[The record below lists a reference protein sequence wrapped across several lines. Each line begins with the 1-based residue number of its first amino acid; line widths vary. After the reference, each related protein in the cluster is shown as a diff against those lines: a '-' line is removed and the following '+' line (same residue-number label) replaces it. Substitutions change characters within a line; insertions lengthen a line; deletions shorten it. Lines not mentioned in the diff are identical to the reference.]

1 MEPIFDSMMDRPAGT
16 ETGTGAG
23 TGGGQT
29 NFKGLDRL
37 ASLGPEAAAH
47 VRQLTERMPGGF
59 FIYRAHGGEELLY
72 ANEALLRMFG
82 CDDAAQFRDLT
93 GNSFRGMVHPE
104 DLEAVEESIWEQIAA
119 NSYDLDYVEYR
130 IIRRD
135 GSVRWVE
142 DYGHFTQNGYVGD
155 IFYVFLADATEK
167 RQTQQT
173 ILGQKDRELMAL
185 SQERSQSLEMIQGLS
200 VDYESIFYLDLET
213 DTLQSY
219 RLSRRVE
226 EQLKGLEAPY
236 SFNRFA
242 QKYVEVCVSAEDRDM
257 MGRVLTTEHLRDR
270 LSRRDTYHM
279 TYRVDGAS
287 GPEYLQLRCVNVDG
301 GGKAERVVLGV
312 RLVDSEIV
320 LQLDQKRLLE
330 EALQQARVAEI
341 ARNTFLSNMSH
352 DIRTPLN
359 AIMGLAALVK
369 THADEPERVRDYVE
383 RIEVAGGQLL
393 NLLGDVLEL
402 SRLESGK
409 IIIEEAPCRLR
420 DVVENVEKN
429 LRPAAEQKGLR
440 FTTDLSGATDSEV
453 CGDRARLAQVL
464 SCLAE
469 NAVKYTPAGG
479 EVKLSVWEESREMR
493 DYSVCRF
500 RVEDTG
506 VGIGPEF
513 MQHLYEPFERER
525 STTQCGEQGTGLG
538 LPIAKGLVDRMG
550 GTLVVESEPGR
561 GTAFTL
567 TLSMRLHH
575 PEARQDAP
583 GEGEDNAFAGM
594 RLLLVEDN
602 EINIMIETELLR
614 DAGFT
619 VEVAENGQV
628 ALDKVKNSAPGDY
641 ALILM
646 DIQMPVMDGR
656 EATRAI
662 RALEDP
668 ALAGIPIVALS
679 ANAFDKDVRMS
690 LECGMEAHLPKPLH
704 IPQLLDQIARIMGE
718 KKS

>member
-1 MEPIFDSMMDRPAGT
+1 MELIFDRVDRPAGT
-16 ETGTGAG
+16 GTGADAG
-23 TGGGQT
+23 TGGGQAG
-29 NFKGLDRL
+29 FKGLDRL

-72 ANEALLRMFG
+72 ANEALVRMFG
-82 CDDAAQFRDLT
+82 CDCVEEFKELT

-142 DYGHFTQNGYVGD
+142 DYGHFTQNSYVGD

-173 ILGQKDRELMAL
+173 ILGQKDQELMVL

-213 DTLQSY
+213 DTLQAY
-219 RLSRRVE
+219 RLSKRVE
-226 EQLKGLEAPY
+226 EQLKGMEAPY

-242 QKYVEVCVSAEDRDM
+242 QKYVGICVSAEDRDM
-257 MGRVLTTEHLRDR
+257 MGRVLTTEYLRDR
-270 LSRRDTYHM
+270 MSRRDTYHM
-279 TYRVDGAS
+279 TYRVDSES

-301 GGKAERVVLGV
+301 KEKAGRVVLGV

-359 AIMGLAALVK
+359 AIMGLTALVK
-369 THADEPERVRDYVE
+369 THAGDPERVRDYVG

-393 NLLGDVLEL
+393 NLLSDVLEL

-409 IIIEEAPCRLR
+409 IIIEEAPCRLS
-420 DVVENVEKN
+420 DVVGDVERK
-429 LRPAAEQKGLR
+429 LRSRAEQKGVR
-440 FTTDLSGATDSEV
+440 FTTDLSGTKGGEV
-453 CGDRARLAQVL
+453 YGDRARLAQVL

-469 NAVKYTPAGG
+469 NAVKYTPTGG
-479 EVKLSVWEESREMR
+479 EVRLCVWEESREMR

-506 VGIGPEF
+506 VGITPGF
-513 MQHLYEPFERER
+513 MKHLYEPFERER

-538 LPIAKGLVDRMG
+538 LPIAKGLTDRLG
-550 GTLVVESEPGR
+550 GTLEVKSEPGK

-567 TLSMRLHH
+567 TLSMRLYH
-575 PEARQDAP
+575 PEPR
-583 GEGEDNAFAGM
+583 EDGPEERSENAFAGM
-594 RLLLVEDN
+594 SLLLVEDN
-602 EINIMIETELLR
+602 AINIMIETELLQ

-619 VEVAENGQV
+619 VDVAENGQMAV
-628 ALDKVKNSAPGDY
+628 DKVKNSVPGDY
-641 ALILM
+641 QLILM

-662 RALEDP
+662 RALKDP

-718 KKS
+718 RR